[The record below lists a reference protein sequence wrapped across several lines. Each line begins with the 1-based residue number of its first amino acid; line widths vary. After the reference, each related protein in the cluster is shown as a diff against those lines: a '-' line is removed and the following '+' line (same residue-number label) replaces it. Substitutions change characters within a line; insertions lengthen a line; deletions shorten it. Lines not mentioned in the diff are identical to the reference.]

1 MNSVADRIRC
11 AWTCAAGLAALA
23 CGHSDPFVTQSQTQS
38 LPYAAQEP
46 VRLTYN
52 PGDNYWPSWTEDGRG
67 IIYYYSVSEPDSHA
81 DDRCIGLLRP
91 SGGTRIWQMCDERRE
106 HTDSADSFAGAAIGS
121 DGRLIYLE
129 ISTHRGSGGLTG
141 VNQPPQTTVLWLADT
156 TFPFQRR
163 ALFQLGAPI
172 SGNFVNWLRD
182 TQWIGPT
189 SFIALAQF
197 DSIRPNPKPGSALF
211 DSIFLPVG
219 VVRGEIGSSGATLS
233 IVPGTESASSYS
245 LAENGTSLI
254 LWRSGLA
261 LERVPIAGGTPST
274 VATIPT
280 ATGRRITGLTCQGS
294 ICLVSTTT
302 SAPSAKRFWRVS
314 LATGA
319 VIDLAA
325 GVDSFPRISPTSTDV
340 VGRNVTSVVATIPG
354 NSLRELGSFFLY
366 KGLLP

>member
-1 MNSVADRIRC
+1 LGRVHLLVALF
-11 AWTCAAGLAALA
+11 AASA
-23 CGHSDPFVTQSQTQS
+23 CGHSEPFTTQSQTQT
-38 LPYAAQEP
+38 LPYASQEP

-67 IIYYYSVSEPDSHA
+67 IIYYYSVSNPDSYA

-106 HTDSADSFAGAAIGS
+106 HADSADSFAGAAIGS

-129 ISTHRGSGGLTG
+129 ISTRRGSGGLSG

-163 ALFQLGAPI
+163 PLLQLGTQV
-172 SGNFVNWLRD
+172 SGTFVNWLRD

-197 DSIRPNPKPGSALF
+197 DSIRPYPRSALV
-211 DSIFLPVG
+211 DSIFIGVG

-254 LWRSGLA
+254 IWRSGLA
-261 LERVPIAGGTPST
+261 LERVPLGGGTPST
-274 VATIPT
+274 IATIPT
-280 ATGRRITGLTCQGS
+280 ATGRKITGLTCQGS
-294 ICLVSTTT
+294 ICLVSTTM
-302 SAPSAKRFWRVS
+302 SAPPAIRFWRVS
-314 LATGA
+314 LATGVAIDIA
-319 VIDLAA
+319 V

-340 VGRNVTSVVATIPG
+340 VGRNVTSTVVG
-354 NSLRELGSFFLY
+354 SRLGSLFLY
-366 KGLLP
+366 RGLLP